1 MSLITIDMKPTLNLR
16 ETKNLTKI
24 RFYSLTNIYIFDNS
38 VLNGVL
44 FADVPSIEMIRL
56 QKSYSYFCFA
66 ILQGAKIVKHLHK
79 LANLL
84 YKSWKV
90 AVQYC
95 PDDLLKLIS
104 CTAGVISGPT
114 RVLFIT

>member
-24 RFYSLTNIYIFDNS
+24 RFYSLTNIYVFDNS
-38 VLNGVL
+38 VLNGIL
-44 FADVPSIEMIRL
+44 FADVLSIEMIRL
-56 QKSYSYFCFA
+56 QKNYSYFC
-66 ILQGAKIVKHLHK
+66 QGAKIVKHLHK
-79 LANLL
+79 LAHLL

-95 PDDLLKLIS
+95 PDDLLKSIS

-114 RVLFIT
+114 RVLFMT

>member
-56 QKSYSYFCFA
+56 QKSYIFVLPY
-66 ILQGAKIVKHLHK
+66 
-79 LANLL
+79 
-84 YKSWKV
+84 YK
-90 AVQYC
+90 
-95 PDDLLKLIS
+95 
-104 CTAGVISGPT
+104 GPK
-114 RVLFIT
+114 